1 MTINTEALKLDFP
14 YLAERCYLNTAA
26 AGLSWAGQGAAAAQF
41 YDSEKSRGIN
51 GRHEWRSR
59 LDSAERNVRALL
71 GGFSGHINF
80 LSNTTEALN
89 LVAHSIKWIAG
100 DEIVALADEFP
111 SVLHAWHGAQ
121 TAGAKIVVVEARGE
135 STRTAALCNAITG
148 KTRVIAVS
156 HVHWVTGTAI
166 DLQQLGRKCRD
177 HGVLLVVD
185 GIQAMGAI
193 PVSLEFVDIYC
204 GAVFKWLLSGFG
216 LSILAVSQRAFDQMR
231 PAYVGYPN
239 LPPERSLNY
248 GHVNYPGIYALDA
261 TLEHLQAYGWRDIHS
276 AVARNAARLVAG
288 AVRLGYTVAAP
299 QDARAGIVSL
309 VADDARSL
317 RDALA
322 KRGID
327 VEERSGLLRCSP
339 HFYNT
344 DEDVDRLLDALSVL
358 SA

>member
-1 MTINTEALKLDFP
+1 MTIDTKTLRLDFP
-14 YLAERCYLNTAA
+14 YLTERCYLNTAA
-26 AGLSWAGQGAAAAQF
+26 AGLSWAGQGAAVAQF
-41 YDSEKSRGIN
+41 YDSAKSRGIN
-51 GRHEWRSR
+51 GRDEWRSR
-59 LDSAERNVRALL
+59 LDSVERNVRALL
-71 GGFSGHINF
+71 GDFAGHLNL

-89 LVAHSIKWIAG
+89 LVAHSIEWIAG
-100 DEIVALADEFP
+100 DEILVLADEFP

-121 TAGAKIVVVEARGE
+121 TAGAKLVVVEAGDE
-135 STRTAALCNAITG
+135 SERTAALCDAITG

-156 HVHWVTGTAI
+156 HVHWATGTAV

-216 LSILAVSQRAFDQMR
+216 LSILAVSQRASDQMR
-231 PAYVGYPN
+231 PAYIGYPN

-261 TLEHLQAYGWRDIHS
+261 TLEHLQVYGWPDIH
-276 AVARNAARLVAG
+276 AALARNAARLAAG
-288 AVRLGYTVAAP
+288 AAHLGYTIAAP
-299 QDARAGIVSL
+299 LDARAGIVSL
-309 VADDARSL
+309 VANDAGSL
-317 RDALA
+317 RDELA

>member
-1 MTINTEALKLDFP
+1 
-14 YLAERCYLNTAA
+14 
-26 AGLSWAGQGAAAAQF
+26 
-41 YDSEKSRGIN
+41 
-51 GRHEWRSR
+51 
-59 LDSAERNVRALL
+59 
-71 GGFSGHINF
+71 
-80 LSNTTEALN
+80 
-89 LVAHSIKWIAG
+89 
-100 DEIVALADEFP
+100 LADEFP

-121 TAGAKIVVVEARGE
+121 TAGAKMVTVEAGGE
-135 STRTAALCNAITG
+135 STRTAALCDAITDRA
-148 KTRVIAVS
+148 RVVAVS
-156 HVHWVTGTAI
+156 HVHWVTGTAV
-166 DLQQLGRKCRD
+166 DLQQLGIKCRE

-193 PVSLEFVDIYC
+193 PVSLEFVDVYC

-216 LSILAVSQRAFDQMR
+216 LSILAISPRALNQMR

-239 LPPERSLNY
+239 LPPERGLNY

-261 TLEHLQAYGWRDIHS
+261 TLEHLGAYGWPDIYA
-276 AVARNAARLVAG
+276 AVAHNVARLASG
-288 AVRLGYTVAAP
+288 AAHLGYAVAAP
-299 QDARAGIVSL
+299 PSARAGIVSL

-344 DEDVDRLLDALSVL
+344 DADVDRLLDALSVL